1 MGSRSMSDQWAANTW
16 ASRRRAVAALIAAA
30 GVVALAAGCGG
41 APRAA
46 DRGSAEPVNTGLSAL
61 MNDDAPVPPARLPDP
76 NAQPD
81 VGQLAA
87 QAAMDLESLMNSGA
101 LDPRRRSAG
110 PSAGLNGFEM
120 GASPGSAAA
129 YEPAED
135 PVKLAAAL
143 ASADEVWKRE
153 AEIAAAKATPVE
165 PEAVAAAEPVDEPE
179 PVRTVEDE
187 VVELAARI
195 AAALRLRA
203 AEAAS
208 GPASGLAS
216 GAVPSATER
225 AISESMALAPIE
237 ALRQGTLTGL
247 DDPAGLLAARLSE
260 ADLETLRSAR
270 DRLIESPLEADRAFA
285 RSIGAVLPE
294 DGLTI
299 GVAELCT
306 RVTAFGRYTPFASK
320 VFAAGQAHRMIVYTE
335 IDGFTYREARAGDPV
350 ANGVALSEQES
361 VELSQSVT
369 LYQADGYQ
377 AWHKPAETVIET
389 TRGRR
394 RDFYLVQL
402 IELPRTLAA
411 GQYNLKVT
419 VKDKVSG
426 AEAERVVGVELKAY
440 N

>member
-1 MGSRSMSDQWAANTW
+1 MGSRSMNDQ
-16 ASRRRAVAALIAAA
+16 RMVAALVAAA
-30 GVVALAAGCGG
+30 GVALAAGCGG
-41 APRAA
+41 APKAA

-76 NAQPD
+76 NATPD

-101 LDPRRRSAG
+101 LDPRRRGSAG
-110 PSAGLNGFEM
+110 PEGSAGLSGFGFGE
-120 GASPGSAAA
+120 APAAA
-129 YEPAED
+129 YDPAED
-135 PVKLAAAL
+135 PETLAAAL
-143 ASADEVWKRE
+143 ASAEEVWKRE
-153 AEIAAAKATPVE
+153 AEIAAAKAAPPE
-165 PEAVAAAEPVDEPE
+165 PEVIAAAEPVVEPE

-187 VVELAARI
+187 VIELAERI

-203 AEAAS
+203 AEVGGGGGA
-208 GPASGLAS
+208 GP
-216 GAVPSATER
+216 GAGER
-225 AISESMALAPIE
+225 SISESMALAPIE
-237 ALRQGTLTGL
+237 ALRPGTLIAL
-247 DDPAGLLAARLSE
+247 DDPAGLLASRLSE
-260 ADLETLRSAR
+260 SDLETLRSAR
-270 DRLIESPLEADRAFA
+270 DRLIASPLEADRAFA
-285 RSIGAVLPE
+285 RSIGAMLPD
-294 DGLTI
+294 DGLKI
-299 GVAELCT
+299 AIAELCT

-320 VFAAGQAHRMIVYTE
+320 AFAAGQPHRMIVYTE
-335 IDGFTYREARAGDPV
+335 IDGFTYREARGGDPV

-419 VKDKVSG
+419 VKDKTSG
-426 AEAERVVGVELKAY
+426 AESERVIPVELKAY